1 MIAKK
6 KVGIIFI
13 LYTVFIKTRFMNT
26 IKKLI
31 FPLALIVIFAAC
43 KSNSKEDSRNI
54 QLLSD
59 STAYRNNVTTDS
71 VKGNATSKA
80 PSDYRYHSK
89 ETVKS
94 SATSDKTDVPSA
106 KGSASSTSTTSTN
119 SKTSTASSQN
129 TSAATEKTTK
139 KGWSK
144 AAQGA
149 AIGGAAGAVG
159 GAIIS
164 KHKGTGAAI
173 GAAVGA
179 ASGYIIGK
187 DRDKKDKK

>member
-1 MIAKK
+1 MNSVKK
-6 KVGIIFI
+6 FIFPFI
-13 LYTVFIKTRFMNT
+13 L
-26 IKKLI
+26 
-31 FPLALIVIFAAC
+31 IVTFAAC
-43 KSNSKEDSRNI
+43 KNSSKDDSRNI

-59 STAYRNNVTTDS
+59 TTTYHNNTNIDS
-71 VKGNATSKA
+71 VKGNNSREEASN
-80 PSDYRYHSK
+80 YRYHPK
-89 ETVKS
+89 ETEKATDNDKNHSGSSKNESTTSASQNS
-94 SATSDKTDVPSA
+94 SATNQ
-106 KGSASSTSTTSTN
+106 GNSSP
-119 SKTSTASSQN
+119 
-129 TSAATEKTTK
+129 ATEKTTK

-149 AIGGAAGAVG
+149 VIGGATGAVG

-187 DRDKKDKK
+187 DRDKKDKDK